1 MSPESLENGSRLLEQ
16 TGVLIVIGIYESVT
30 NIHPSDLVKAFE
42 ALHTEISIV
51 LVI

>member
-30 NIHPSDLVKAFE
+30 NIQTSDLTKAFE
-42 ALHTEISIV
+42 TQNIEI
-51 LVI
+51 